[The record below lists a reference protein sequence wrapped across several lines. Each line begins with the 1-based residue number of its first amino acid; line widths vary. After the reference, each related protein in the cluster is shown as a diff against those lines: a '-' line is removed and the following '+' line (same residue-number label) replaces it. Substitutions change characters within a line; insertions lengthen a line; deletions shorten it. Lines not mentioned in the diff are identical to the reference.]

1 MSGKSINFANENTEK
16 KKMEFYKNKNIF
28 KIDEIDVDKILVSKK
43 ESYGT
48 NKSFNNFIGIQ
59 NSDNDNIKPLSINFP
74 QMIGYVKHF
83 KSNKTMS
90 FNVTDNKP
98 LKKYTKIL
106 KKLSVLS
113 GKNLIVKLFMVIVIN
128 T

>member
-1 MSGKSINFANENTEK
+1 MSGKSINFGNEKTE

-28 KIDEIDVDKILVSKK
+28 KINDIDVDKILVSKK

-48 NKSFNNFIGIQ
+48 NKSFNNFIGIV

-74 QMIGYVKHF
+74 QMIGCVKHF

-98 LKKYTKIL
+98 LKKYIKIL

>member
-1 MSGKSINFANENTEK
+1 MKRPK

-28 KIDEIDVDKILVSKK
+28 KINDIDVDKILVSKK

-48 NKSFNNFIGIQ
+48 NKSFNNFIGIV

-74 QMIGYVKHF
+74 QMIGCVKHF

>member
-1 MSGKSINFANENTEK
+1 MKRPK

-28 KIDEIDVDKILVSKK
+28 KINDIDVDKILVSEK

-48 NKSFNNFIGIQ
+48 NKSFNNFIGIV

-74 QMIGYVKHF
+74 QMIGCVKHF